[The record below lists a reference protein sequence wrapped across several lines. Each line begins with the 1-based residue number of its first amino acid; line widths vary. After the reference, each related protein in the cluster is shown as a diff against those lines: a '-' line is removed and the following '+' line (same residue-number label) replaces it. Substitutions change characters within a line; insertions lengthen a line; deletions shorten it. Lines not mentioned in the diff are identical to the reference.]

1 MAENKKGF
9 ILYADQQEV
18 FKALTDEQAGK
29 LIKHILDYVND
40 ENPISDDP
48 IINLVFIPIKQQ
60 LKRDLDKWEKRA
72 EKSRENGKKGGRPKG
87 LKEEPKEPTGFIE
100 NLTEPKKPVNDNVN
114 VNVTVNDNVNDKVNV
129 IDNNT
134 YIEIQR
140 IYNEVCIDLPKIQKL
155 SQTRKNKIKGFLKD
169 NTLNDLGDLFKKV
182 HTSDFLSGRDGNWKA
197 SFDWILKP
205 GNTIKI
211 QEGNYDN
218 KSKPKQK
225 TLAETQQETYDRL
238 AGQFA
243 KELNIMNNKL

>member
-40 ENPISDDP
+40 ESPISDDP

-60 LKRDLDKWEKRA
+60 LKRDLEKWEKRA

-114 VNVTVNDNVNDKVNV
+114 VNVTVNDNVNDNVNV

-134 YIEIQR
+134 YVEIQR
-140 IYNEVCIDLPKIQKL
+140 IYNDVCLSLPKIQKL

-169 NTLNDLGDLFKKV
+169 NTLQDLGDLFKKV
-182 HTSDFLSGRDGNWKA
+182 QASDFLTGRKTEWSAD
-197 SFDWILKP
+197 FDWIMKP
-205 GNTIKI
+205 ANTLKI

-218 KSKPKQK
+218 KQKQNDLVMDLAEKVRLGAEMAKQK
-225 TLAETQQETYDRL
+225 L
-238 AGQFA
+238 
-243 KELNIMNNKL
+243 I